1 MSGPFRVA
9 CVYAAASCARQSC
22 STARARV
29 RHTVDS
35 DGAPGTPSSSHTR
48 RVSALLVGSTTR
60 ARTRLRNVSLPTVSN
75 PSRAYAASRTSH
87 STRDPTTVGPVDRGG
102 DAASSTPGRVAPAR
116 SAGRDRDQRGE
127 LRDVVGRAEVLQ
139 DGLLSA
145 TRARDLHRGRAR
157 PGAQLPHEQAQRSS
171 LDSHR

>member
-87 STRDPTTVGPVDRGG
+87 STRGG